1 MAITTPPA
9 SPKAWAK
16 AILPPAAE
24 FGPTPLPVTAG
35 AIPTGLRGSLYR
47 NGPARLER
55 GGRRMGH
62 WFDGD
67 GAILATHFTSA
78 QPPLFKGGQEG
89 IATGTY
95 RYVRTAGYL
104 EEEAKGQML
113 YGGYGT
119 TAPFWQRFAK
129 QVKNAANTGV
139 LALPDKMLALWEGG
153 HPHALHPDTLE
164 TLGLDNLGW
173 LNPNWAY
180 SAHPKRDP
188 QTGEI
193 YNFGVTPGKTS
204 QLRVYRCNSKLQ
216 LLKQTAIPLDGL
228 PLIHDFVLAG
238 QYLVFF
244 ISPVRLQLLP
254 ALLQLKSFSDALR
267 WRPEKG
273 TQILVLDKNTLSVV
287 SKSEAEPWYQ
297 WHFSNGYVSEGGAV
311 VVDIVRYNDFQTN
324 QRLKEVAVGQ
334 TQTQA
339 KGSLWRLRLD
349 PLSGKIAEMRELLAR
364 SCEFPTV
371 PASEVGRE
379 NRFTY
384 LSLHRPGTDAIGE
397 LYDSIGRFD
406 SQTGTLTEADLGS
419 GRYPTEP
426 IYAPDADNP
435 QQGWILTV
443 VFDSQQ
449 NTSEVWVFDAE
460 GLDGE
465 PVCRLALPEVVP
477 PGFHGTWVPA
487 G

>member
-1 MAITTPPA
+1 MTVTTPPA
-9 SPKAWAK
+9 SPPAWAK

-35 AIPTGLRGSLYR
+35 AIPTGLRGTLYR

-55 GGRRMGH
+55 GGRRVGH

-67 GAILATHFTSA
+67 GAILATVFAAT
-78 QPPLFKGGQEG
+78 
-89 IATGTY
+89 ATGTY

-104 EEEAKGQML
+104 EEQAKGQML

-119 TAPFWQRFAK
+119 LSPAPFWQRLAK
-129 QVKNAANTGV
+129 QVKNAANTSV
-139 LALPDKMLALWEGG
+139 LALPDRLLALWEGG
-153 HPHALHPDTLE
+153 HPHALDPHTLE
-164 TLGLDNLGW
+164 TLGLDSLGW
-173 LNPNWAY
+173 LAPNWFY
-180 SAHPKRDP
+180 SAHPKQDP

-204 QLRVYRCNSKLQ
+204 QLRVSRCNSQLQ
-216 LLKQTAIPLDGL
+216 LLQQTAIPLNGV
-228 PLIHDFVLAG
+228 PLIHDFALAG
-238 QYLVFF
+238 PYLIFF
-244 ISPVRLQLLP
+244 ISPVRLQVIP
-254 ALLQLKSFSDALR
+254 ALLQLKSLSDALR
-267 WRPEKG
+267 WCPEKG
-273 TQILVLDKNTLSVV
+273 TQILVLDRTTLSVV

-297 WHFSNGYVSEGGAV
+297 WHFANGYAGEGGAV
-311 VVDIVRYNDFQTN
+311 VVDIVRYDDFQTN
-324 QRLKEVAVGQ
+324 QRLKEVAAGQ
-334 TQTQA
+334 TQTPAQ
-339 KGSLWRLRLD
+339 GSLWRVRLE
-349 PLSGKIAEMRELLAR
+349 PLSGKIAEMRQLLAR
-364 SCEFPTV
+364 SCEFPAV

-384 LSLHRPGTDAIGE
+384 LSLHRQGTDVLTE

-406 SQTGTLTEADLGS
+406 SQTGTLTEANLGA
-419 GRYPTEP
+419 GRYPAEP
-426 IYAPDADNP
+426 IYAPDADSP

-443 VFDSQQ
+443 VFDSEQ
-449 NTSEVWVFDAE
+449 NRSEVWVFDAL

>member
-1 MAITTPPA
+1 MTVTTPPA
-9 SPKAWAK
+9 SAPAWAK

-24 FGPTPLPVTAG
+24 FGPTSLPVTAG
-35 AIPTGLRGSLYR
+35 AIPTGLRGTLYR

-55 GGRRMGH
+55 GGRRVGH

-67 GAILATHFTSA
+67 GAILATHFTGT
-78 QPPLFKGGQEG
+78 PTGTPTGT
-89 IATGTY
+89 ATATY

-104 EEEAKGQML
+104 EEQAKGQLL

-119 TAPFWQRFAK
+119 ISPARFWQKFAK
-129 QVKNAANTGV
+129 QVKNAANTNV
-139 LALPDKMLALWEGG
+139 LALADKLLALWEGG
-153 HPHALHPDTLE
+153 HPHALEPNTLE

-173 LNPNWAY
+173 LNPNWPY

-204 QLRVYRCNSKLQ
+204 QLRVYRCNSQLQ
-216 LLKQTAIPLDGL
+216 LLQQTAIPLDGL
-228 PLIHDFVLAG
+228 SLIHDFVLAG
-238 QYLVFF
+238 PYLVFF
-244 ISPVRLQLLP
+244 IPPVRLQVLP
-254 ALLQLKSFSDALR
+254 ALLQLKSFSDSLR

-297 WHFSNGYVSEGGAV
+297 WHFSNGYVDAGGAV
-311 VVDIVRYNDFQTN
+311 VVDILRYDNFQTN
-324 QRLKEVAVGQ
+324 QRLKEVAAGL
-334 TQTQA
+334 TQTLA

-349 PLSGKIAEMRELLAR
+349 PLSGQIAEMREILGR
-364 SCEFPTV
+364 SCEFPAV
-371 PASEVGRE
+371 AASEVGRE

-384 LSLHRPGTDAIGE
+384 LSLHRQGTDAIGE

-406 SQTGTLTEADLGS
+406 CQTGTLTEANLGA

-443 VFDSQQ
+443 VFDSQENRSQ
-449 NTSEVWVFDAE
+449 VWVFDADR
-460 GLDGE
+460 LDCE

-477 PGFHGTWVPA
+477 PGFHGSWVPA